1 MTARRRVAQGDVV
14 SVATHRRFRHELDFQ
29 HAVCRLL
36 DIRGWHWHHETDS
49 RRSKR
54 GLPDLIATR
63 DGRLLMI
70 ELKSEHGKLRP
81 AQGIWLALLRQ
92 VPGIETYLWRPSDW
106 DLIEGVLL

>member
-1 MTARRRVAQGDVV
+1 MTRQAGVRQGDTV

-29 HAVCRLL
+29 RDVCRLMDL
-36 DIRGWHWHHETDS
+36 RGWHWHHERDS

-63 DGRLLMI
+63 AGRLLMI

-81 AQGIWLALLRQ
+81 EQGIWLALLRQ
-92 VPGIETYLWRPSDW
+92 VPGVETYLWKPSDW
-106 DLIEGVLL
+106 DTIDGVLA